1 MNVRNTLPQ
10 GKVKLEQK
18 TSCKWEVERI
28 CKVCV
33 KLFPSYNPRRQR
45 ARRESPNLQHSDP
58 NHIQLHAIRYQKDI
72 GKLEGIQENI
82 VKQLEGLIYKER
94 LK

>member
-1 MNVRNTLPQ
+1 MQVGGLTYSQSLR
-10 GKVKLEQK
+10 KA
-18 TSCKWEVERI
+18 
-28 CKVCV
+28 
-33 KLFPSYNPRRQR
+33 FPSYNLSRQR
-45 ARRESPNLQHSDP
+45 ARRESPDRQHSDA
-58 NHIQLHAIRYQKDI
+58 NHVQLQAIQYQKDI

>member
-1 MNVRNTLPQ
+1 M
-10 GKVKLEQK
+10 KDKLQVEGLTYSQ
-18 TSCKWEVERI
+18 SLCKA
-28 CKVCV
+28 
-33 KLFPSYNPRRQR
+33 FPSYNLSRQR
-45 ARRESPNLQHSDP
+45 ARRESPDLQHSDA
-58 NHIQLHAIRYQKDI
+58 NHVQAIWYQKDI